1 MRLFKQK
8 QDQTPEQKK
17 HQKINKTMDESKL
30 SRIDQDE
37 HKSIK
42 LGQDKL
48 SVRLS
53 AQSQK
58 SAVSRSEQVGPFK
71 EGGLNSRNNYA
82 TPKSKIAEQMNM
94 GKKI

>member
-1 MRLFKQK
+1 
-8 QDQTPEQKK
+8 
-17 HQKINKTMDESKL
+17 MDESKL
-30 SRIDQDE
+30 SRIDQDKQ
-37 HKSIK
+37 KSIK

-58 SAVSRSEQVGPFK
+58 SLVSRSEQVGPFK
-71 EGGLNSRNNYA
+71 EGGLKSRDNYG
-82 TPKSKIAEQMNM
+82 TIQSYRGEQMNM

>member
-53 AQSQK
+53 A
-58 SAVSRSEQVGPFK
+58 
-71 EGGLNSRNNYA
+71 
-82 TPKSKIAEQMNM
+82 
-94 GKKI
+94 